1 MVGFEEGYEFFRKN
15 ASGFVG
21 ADNIAT
27 TESLNCA
34 EFFYNCILFCQP
46 IKS

>member
-21 ADNIAT
+21 
-27 TESLNCA
+27 CA
-34 EFFYNCILFCQP
+34 FSKMRQNGPVPKCLIFQNETKQ
-46 IKS
+46 S